1 MAEEENA
8 AATKLQSGFRGFQSR
23 KETARM
29 RAEETDAA
37 TKVQAGFRG
46 HQDRKKVAEMKSATK
61 E

>member
-1 MAEEENA
+1 
-8 AATKLQSGFRGFQSR
+8 
-23 KETARM
+23 M